1 MNVLITGATG
11 FIGRNLTEE
20 LSKKK
25 GFNIF
30 CLVRNDK
37 KAERLKRLGVK
48 FIYADITEKHTLM
61 KILRFKIDVV
71 FHCAG
76 YVGNKKE
83 LLYAVNVVGTEN
95 VCELAQRLNVERFV
109 YLSSVSVIS
118 GNTETPLTE
127 ELPYKATAVYGES
140 KIEAEKKVLEFRRS
154 GLKAVILRPC
164 MVYGEDEPH
173 SLGLLCF
180 LLKRRFFPLI
190 DGGKKKL
197 HLVYVKN
204 VVESMIYSLK
214 DEEFLNGTFFIA
226 DNEVYSVKAIFE
238 LIAKAVKA
246 PPPRNLPSAVKFML
260 LKTPLLGKKLSF
272 FLKDR
277 IYSIDKIKSLGF
289 NPPYEL
295 EASLKKSVKSFQKR
309 RRSN

>member
-11 FIGRNLTEE
+11 FIGRNLAEE
-20 LSKKK
+20 LSGKK

-37 KAERLKRLGVK
+37 KAESLKHLGVK

-61 KILRFKIDVV
+61 KILRHKVDVV

-76 YVGNKKE
+76 YVGNKKD
-83 LLYAVNVVGTEN
+83 LLYAVNVLGTEN

-118 GNTETPLTE
+118 GNTEVPLTE
-127 ELPYKATAVYGES
+127 ELPYKATAVYGKS
-140 KIEAEKKVLEFRRS
+140 KIEAERKVLEFRKS
-154 GLKAVILRPC
+154 GLRAVILKPC

-173 SLGLLCF
+173 SLKLLCF
-180 LLKRRFFPLI
+180 LLKHRFFPLI
-190 DGGKKKL
+190 DDGKKKL

-204 VVESMIYSLK
+204 VVEAMIYSLAG
-214 DEEFLNGTFFIA
+214 DEFLNGTFFIA
-226 DNEVYSVKAIFE
+226 DNEVYSVKTIFE

-246 PPPRNLPSAVKFML
+246 PPPWNLPSAGKTVL
-260 LKTPLLGKKLSF
+260 LKTPFLGKKLSF

-277 IYSIDKIKSLGF
+277 IYSIDRIKSLGF

-295 EASLKKSVKSFQKR
+295 EVSLKKSVESFM
-309 RRSN
+309 